1 MSTVKITLN
10 GEKVAFN
17 CFAAG
22 ADVCPGISINHD
34 AWPNY
39 VVVDNVTD
47 YTPWHQVMLDVFTE
61 CEADTTKITF
71 ETI

>member
-10 GEKVAFN
+10 GETVAFN

-22 ADVCPGISINHD
+22 SDVNPNISINHD
-34 AWPNY
+34 AWPMY
-39 VVVDNVTD
+39 VVVENVTD
-47 YTPWHQVMLDVFTE
+47 YTPWHQVMLDVFRQ
-61 CEADTTKITF
+61 CGADTTKITF